1 MCVSGRVGGGGRRI
15 RPCSLGERGCVGG
28 GGLRRGRGSGAWFLG
43 IYMYVCVWAVGVSV
57 CGCVGGWIDVQGAR
71 PVGRAVS
78 QVGCIGWSWLY
89 AVRGRQAGRQ
99 LGVGMTWARDPAFS
113 YSHGHSLFVM
123 PHFATP
129 PQCQKHT
136 QAGTWE
142 KVFLLHALAGG
153 LVGGRVERGLCCA
166 VIVQPQV
173 ADRPPRKRV
182 SSATGFARRNCL

>member
-1 MCVSGRVGGGGRRI
+1 MFREPGQSVGQSVRWAALAGAGYTRCV
-15 RPCSLGERGCVGG
+15 
-28 GGLRRGRGSGAWFLG
+28 A
-43 IYMYVCVWAVGVSV
+43 
-57 CGCVGGWIDVQGAR
+57 
-71 PVGRAVS
+71 
-78 QVGCIGWSWLY
+78 
-89 AVRGRQAGRQ
+89 GRQAGRQ